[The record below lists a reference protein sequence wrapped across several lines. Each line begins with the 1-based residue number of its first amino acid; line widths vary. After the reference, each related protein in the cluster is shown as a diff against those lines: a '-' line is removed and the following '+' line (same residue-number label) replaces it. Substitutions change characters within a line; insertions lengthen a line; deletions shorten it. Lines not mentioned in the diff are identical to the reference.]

1 VLLLAKSF
9 ETTFIGAAGSSGGGG
24 YVTTIAEV
32 GGDLLGKGV
41 QVDSNDNAIVT
52 ARGGAFPN
60 YFSGILSVSPLGTL
74 NSAKDVSQTTVVKTE
89 PYDAPALDSSD
100 NVFSVGRYNTA
111 SAFLT
116 KLNSSG
122 VMQWSRTLSGGSNNG
137 LGVATATDSSDNVY
151 LAGWVFT
158 NGDEAILAKYNSS
171 GTLQW
176 QRYLGDTTAF
186 PAEVDKFSDIVIDSS
201 DNIYLTGESGANSLG
216 FTDAFTAK
224 YNSSGTLQWARVLGK
239 NLNREEGVSVDVD
252 SNGNVIMAGKNFENS
267 TGVTSALTV
276 KYNSSGVLQWTRIIE
291 GARAERVA
299 VDSLDNM
306 YVTSGQ
312 AGAAA
317 SGTGCKLWKY
327 NSSGTIQWQTT
338 ITSSTLGYMR
348 FVGMAIDSLD
358 NLILSSRYY
367 DAPNN
372 QTLVVKIP
380 TANST
385 TGTYGPLT
393 FTDDTFTEL
402 TSTLTEEASLMV
414 STTSSEA
421 NSTVS
426 FTSTNNTGLTVNTT
440 NI

>member
-1 VLLLAKSF
+1 MAKSF

-24 YVTTIAEV
+24 YVTTITESS
-32 GGDLLGKGV
+32 GDLLGLGV
-41 QVDSNDNAIVT
+41 GVDSNGNALVN
-52 ARGGAFPN
+52 ARGGGFPN
-60 YFSGILSVSPLGTL
+60 YFCGILSVSPLGTL
-74 NSAKDVSQTTVVKTE
+74 NSAKDVSQTTLVRTE
-89 PYDAPALDSSD
+89 PYTAPALDSSD
-100 NVFSVGRYNTA
+100 NVYSVGRYNAA

-137 LGVATATDSSDNVY
+137 LGVAVTTDSFDNVY
-151 LAGWVFT
+151 LAGWAYT
-158 NGDEAILAKYNSS
+158 NGDEALLAKYNSS

-176 QRYLGDTTAF
+176 QRYLGDTTVF
-186 PAEVDKFSDIVIDSS
+186 PTDIDQFSDIVIDSS
-201 DNIYLTGESGANSLG
+201 GYIYLTGQSGANSLG

-224 YNSSGTLQWARVLGK
+224 YSGSGTLKWARVLGK
-239 NLNREEGVSVDVD
+239 TSGREEGLSVDVD
-252 SNGNVIMAGKNFENS
+252 SSGNVIMAGKTLDGS
-267 TGVTSALTV
+267 TSVTSALTV

-317 SGTGCKLWKY
+317 SGDGCKLYKY
-327 NSSGTIQWQTT
+327 NSSGTLQWQTT

-367 DAPNN
+367 LAAVGN

-402 TSTLTEEASLMV
+402 TSTLDEEASLMV